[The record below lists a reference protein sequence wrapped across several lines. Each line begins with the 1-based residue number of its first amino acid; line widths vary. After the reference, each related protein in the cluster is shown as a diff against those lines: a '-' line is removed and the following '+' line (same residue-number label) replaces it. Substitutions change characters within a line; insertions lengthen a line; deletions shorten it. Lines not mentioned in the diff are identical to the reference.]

1 MSRATDLLREQLEQI
16 EDLKHPPVYHPRY
29 MIWKD
34 TTLRIIKENFN
45 ENYAGMFDNPGPH
58 QIAADEEEH
67 YEFFLYAI
75 NEQKQLIEAII
86 EESERFAGS
95 ADVDIS
101 KVLSL
106 KDYDL
111 HLKIKNVSLKLFEDK
126 HFAQSVEEAFKCVIK
141 EVKTIVATETSEDLD
156 GDRLMNRAF
165 GFEKQNPIIKF
176 NLFQTP
182 EDKDEQK
189 GIMYLF
195 KGIVGIRNKKAH
207 TNVLL
212 DDPNRAIEYLCLSS
226 LLMRLL
232 DQFAQQR
239 D

>member
-1 MSRATDLLREQLEQI
+1 MKATDLLRQQLEQI
-16 EDLKHPPVYHPRY
+16 EELKHPPVYHPRY

-45 ENYAGMFDNPGPH
+45 ERYADLFENPGPH
-58 QIAADEEEH
+58 QIAIDEEEH
-67 YEFFLYAI
+67 YAFFLYAI
-75 NEQKQLIEAII
+75 DEQKQLVEAII

-95 ADVDIS
+95 KDVDIS
-101 KVLSL
+101 KASGLE
-106 KDYDL
+106 DYDL
-111 HLKIKNVSLKLFEDK
+111 HNKIKDVSLKLLEDK
-126 HFAQSVEEAFKCVIK
+126 HFAQSVEEAFKLVIK
-141 EVKTIVATETSEDLD
+141 EVKTILAREANVNLD

-165 GFEKQNPIIKF
+165 GIENQNPIIKF
-176 NLFQTP
+176 NSLLDS

-207 TNVLL
+207 ANVLL
-212 DDPNRAIEYLCLSS
+212 NDQKRAIEYLCLSS